1 MRKPAA
7 RCRVPLFG
15 HESAASKISIP
26 GQPAENASPH
36 RLCREPRRRPDRCLF
51 LTRLRHPAMSA
62 IRSLSTNAVWKGYEL
77 AEVAAAIDT
86 GLKLLL
92 SSRPGMD
99 VVLMD
104 LQYAP
109 AILSDNMISVAER
122 MAKKNSVPGGWALSA
137 RIRGFALPQFRNL

>member
-1 MRKPAA
+1 
-7 RCRVPLFG
+7 
-15 HESAASKISIP
+15 
-26 GQPAENASPH
+26 
-36 RLCREPRRRPDRCLF
+36 
-51 LTRLRHPAMSA
+51 MSA

-86 GLKLLL
+86 GLILLL

-122 MAKKNSVPGGWALSA
+122 MEKNSVPGGRALSA

>member
-1 MRKPAA
+1 
-7 RCRVPLFG
+7 
-15 HESAASKISIP
+15 
-26 GQPAENASPH
+26 
-36 RLCREPRRRPDRCLF
+36 
-51 LTRLRHPAMSA
+51 MSA

>member
-1 MRKPAA
+1 
-7 RCRVPLFG
+7 
-15 HESAASKISIP
+15 
-26 GQPAENASPH
+26 
-36 RLCREPRRRPDRCLF
+36 
-51 LTRLRHPAMSA
+51 MSA

-122 MAKKNSVPGGWALSA
+122 MAKKFRSRRLGFERAYS
-137 RIRGFALPQFRNL
+137 GFALPQFRNL